1 MKIGFSTASFGL
13 YVLLVFLSGGVQAQ
27 EKLVVGYT
35 NLRSAKIPVPVG
47 KEAGIFSR
55 HGLDLKLV
63 RARPGRT
70 AIPKLIAG
78 KIDIFLG
85 NGFPT
90 VQAVVKKNAKVAI
103 IASLGETSMH
113 LVARSGIRTAKDLK
127 GKRIGVSRPGSS
139 ADRIARATLRTLGLD
154 PDRDVEIVA
163 TGVSNSRGRL
173 ELVLENFI
181 DAAIVSTPTLL
192 TLGKKKEKIS
202 TIANLEDLGLFVSG
216 ADISVKRDFIKQR
229 RGTLKRVLTALL
241 ESIAKTKEDQEITR
255 LAYRKYGKIKNPDS
269 LKWLVNKYVPA
280 KIPSVPYPSRKAIS
294 SYLKESG
301 ASGLDMKAVA
311 DPTLLKE
318 ITASSR

>member
-90 VQAVVKKNAKVAI
+90 VQAVVKKTPSWQSLPALAKPACTWLPAP
-103 IASLGETSMH
+103 ASEPP
-113 LVARSGIRTAKDLK
+113 RT
-127 GKRIGVSRPGSS
+127 
-139 ADRIARATLRTLGLD
+139 
-154 PDRDVEIVA
+154 
-163 TGVSNSRGRL
+163 
-173 ELVLENFI
+173 
-181 DAAIVSTPTLL
+181 
-192 TLGKKKEKIS
+192 
-202 TIANLEDLGLFVSG
+202 
-216 ADISVKRDFIKQR
+216 
-229 RGTLKRVLTALL
+229 
-241 ESIAKTKEDQEITR
+241 
-255 LAYRKYGKIKNPDS
+255 
-269 LKWLVNKYVPA
+269 
-280 KIPSVPYPSRKAIS
+280 
-294 SYLKESG
+294 
-301 ASGLDMKAVA
+301 
-311 DPTLLKE
+311 
-318 ITASSR
+318 